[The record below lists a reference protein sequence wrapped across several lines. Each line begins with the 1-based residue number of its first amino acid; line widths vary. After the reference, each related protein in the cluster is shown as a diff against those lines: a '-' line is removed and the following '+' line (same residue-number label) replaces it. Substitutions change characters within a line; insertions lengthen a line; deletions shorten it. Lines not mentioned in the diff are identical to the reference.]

1 MHTVTI
7 GGKEYIL
14 RCDMNVVEQV
24 EEKLGSIEE
33 AKRKSGSANVLK
45 FLVTAMIN
53 EHFNFVGSP
62 ERITENFVGAHMMVS
77 DRIPAMSAVVA
88 CFAESFES
96 KNV

>member
-1 MHTVTI
+1 MHMHTVTI

-45 FLVTAMIN
+45 FCRS
-53 EHFNFVGSP
+53 EHDGIGSYTGNVGSGCVLC
-62 ERITENFVGAHMMVS
+62 R
-77 DRIPAMSAVVA
+77 
-88 CFAESFES
+88 
-96 KNV
+96 KL